1 MWQLNKMI
9 RNKMFFM
16 LLSLLLFIADGGFA
30 LTLEASMT
38 LEQKVGQLFMIR
50 PDQLDT
56 SLSLEEIRDSKA
68 SGVKKLNA
76 RMLKTLEDYPA
87 GGFVLFGKNI
97 KDPKQLKNFTQEL
110 KAACKI
116 ATIMAIDEEGGRISR
131 LANHSRF
138 NLPKYESMEAIGKTQ
153 NPRNAYEAAKTI
165 AGYIKEYGFTFNF
178 APVADIN
185 TNPKNRIIGKRAF
198 GSDPEQVSKMVSAY
212 LDGLHSH
219 GIAGSIKHFPGHGDT
234 TKDTHTGYVAV
245 FKHWN
250 ELLNAEL
257 IPFIDNFEK
266 TDSVMIA
273 HITMKNVT
281 SDDLPAT
288 LSKELI
294 TGKLRGE
301 LGYNGLIITDSLSMR
316 AVRDHYSSGEAAV
329 LAFEAGCDILLM
341 PYDYREAFN
350 AVLDAVKIGR
360 ISEQRLNESVQKIL
374 GLKYLQ

>member
-1 MWQLNKMI
+1 
-9 RNKMFFM
+9 MF
-16 LLSLLLFIADGGFA
+16 LSLLMFIADGGFA
-30 LTLEASMT
+30 LTLESSSMT
-38 LEQKVGQLFMIR
+38 LEQRVGQLFIIR

-56 SLSLEEIRDSKA
+56 DLSLEDINDSKVP
-68 SGVKKLNA
+68 GVKRLNA
-76 RMLKTLEDYPA
+76 RMLETLKDYPA
-87 GGFVLFGKNI
+87 GGFILFGKNI
-97 KDPKQLKNFTQEL
+97 ADPKQLKSFTQEL
-110 KAACKI
+110 KAACEI
-116 ATIMAIDEEGGRISR
+116 SPIMAIDEEGGRIAR
-131 LANHSRF
+131 LANHARF
-138 NLPKYESMEAIGKTQ
+138 NLPKYESIEAIGTTQ
-153 NPRNAYEAAKTI
+153 DPRNAYNAAKTI
-165 AGYIKEYGFTFNF
+165 AGYIKEYGFNMNF

-185 TNPKNRIIGKRAF
+185 TNPKNIIIGTRAF

-212 LDGLHSH
+212 LDGLHSQ

-234 TKDTHTGYVAV
+234 TKDTHTDYVAV
-245 FKHWN
+245 FKNWD

-257 IPFIDNFEK
+257 IPFIENFEK

-301 LGYNGLIITDSLSMR
+301 LGYDGLIITDAMNMG
-316 AVRDHYSSGEAAV
+316 AIRDNYSSGEAAV
-329 LAFEAGCDILLM
+329 SAFEAGCDILLD

-350 AVLDAVKIGR
+350 AVLNAVTSGR

-374 GLKYLQ
+374 GLKYSQ